1 LLLVMP
7 GDPGSACKLKEKQY
21 LIGGALIASRGEVQE
36 YEMPEE
42 VRVDPAR
49 TALIVVDMQNDFV
62 REGDALVVPDAEEAI
77 PEI

>member
-1 LLLVMP
+1 MATRV
-7 GDPGSACKLKEKQY
+7 
-21 LIGGALIASRGEVQE
+21 EVPE
-36 YEMPEE
+36 YEMHEE